1 MLSELLTRFQPN
13 SLLPAL
19 PLAGA
24 FVIGGLVYAA
34 LVGWACGVLKLRR
47 GIRTNFTRKIFHVL
61 IFSAALKIHTLGG
74 FAAVNAFAIGVTTVV
89 LCGIW
94 WGTGNIIFEGMAR
107 ERDEPHR
114 AFYVFI
120 PLLTTALG
128 GVVANLLTEDYAVV
142 GYLVVGWGDAVGEPV
157 GVWFGKH
164 EYPVLTLRSV
174 PCTRTLEG
182 SMAVGITAW
191 FAAIV
196 GLTMGLDIP
205 VATAAVHG
213 IIVALVSA
221 VLEAVS
227 PHGSDN
233 FTVMV
238 GAAATAWLLG

>member
-1 MLSELLTRFQPN
+1 M
-13 SLLPAL
+13 

-24 FVIGGLVYAA
+24 FVVGGLVYAA
-34 LVGWACGVLKLRR
+34 LVGWGCGVLKLRC
-47 GIRTNFTRKIFHVL
+47 GIRTNFTRKIFHVFV
-61 IFSAALKIHTLGG
+61 FSAAMKIQLLGG
-74 FAAVNAFAIGVTTVV
+74 FAAVNAFAIGVTAVV

-94 WGTGNIIFEGMAR
+94 RGTGNSIFEGMAR

-128 GVVANLLTEDYAVV
+128 GVAANFLTEDYVLV

-157 GVWFGKH
+157 GAWFGRH

-174 PCTRTLEG
+174 SCTRTLEG
-182 SMAVGITAW
+182 SVAVGITSW
-191 FAAIV
+191 FGAIV
-196 GLTMGLDIP
+196 GLTMGLDMP
-205 VATAAVHG
+205 LATAVFHGLVVAMVAV
-213 IIVALVSA
+213 